1 MFERIDKQTAIQKLE
16 ADGILID
23 IRDTESFVNGHI
35 ENAIHITQLNMGDFI
50 VNTSKDVPILVMCY
64 HGNSS
69 QSVAY
74 YLSMQ
79 GFTEVYSI
87 DGGYEGWIE

>member
-16 ADGILID
+16 TDGILID
-23 IRDTESFVNGHI
+23 IRDAESFVNGHI
-35 ENAIHITQLNMGDFI
+35 ENAIHITQQNMGDFI